1 MRRSAQTR
9 GPSGWVEPRAGGGG
23 GRGGAQA
30 LRRRRRPGTARRG
43 RGRRCLRVPRPPPAS
58 PSPRLLAGGWS
69 APGPGRGP
77 PINPDLVARAS
88 PGSRS
93 REERQRGGK
102 VSRLFGRFLSRI
114 PEAPQLEALAAQNRL
129 GVGEPSPPAVPR
141 APPRPAP
148 AGSAVSG
155 REALSGSAGR
165 GAALQTPLE
174 KVFPKHTKKTG
185 NKKTN
190 KQTEKR
196 ARGRTKLAA
205 PPGTETGATS
215 GAPALSVKT
224 TRRKRKGHL
233 KIKQ

>member
-43 RGRRCLRVPRPPPAS
+43 RGRRCLRVPGPPPAS

-93 REERQRGGK
+93 REERQRGEKFLDCSGGSFL
-102 VSRLFGRFLSRI
+102 VSQRRRNWRRSR
-114 PEAPQLEALAAQNRL
+114 PRT
-129 GVGEPSPPAVPR
+129 GWGWGSR
-141 APPRPAP
+141 APPLSPARPHGRHPPGPRSRGGRRSPGAR
-148 AGSAVSG
+148 AGSRS
-155 REALSGSAGR
+155 S
-165 GAALQTPLE
+165 
-174 KVFPKHTKKTG
+174 
-185 NKKTN
+185 N
-190 KQTEKR
+190 
-196 ARGRTKLAA
+196 A
-205 PPGTETGATS
+205 P
-215 GAPALSVKT
+215 
-224 TRRKRKGHL
+224 
-233 KIKQ
+233 